1 MALAKAEKPVYSMPA
16 IEMGGYVII
25 VAALFIM

>member
-16 IEMGGYVII
+16 IEMGGYVTI
-25 VAALFIM
+25 VAALFVM

>member
-25 VAALFIM
+25 VAALLIM